1 MIENLLWTRGYMG
14 KITRKLEIDFLS
26 ENPNGIRVVH
36 GVSFPFRAYIV
47 PLSCMSDATS
57 IIEGEKIGVYF
68 LFDEKRTQ
76 VYIGQTANGIGRL
89 QTHRQ
94 QKDFWSIAIMFLKAK
109 DEWISFI
116 DELETYCIIQLEK
129 TSRYQLLNKN
139 KLGRKEDSLTRLSEI
154 RDEIFPYIKFCLATF
169 EYNIDSNQIE
179 KKEENT
185 SGIPVVATRGGI
197 KAKGLYNPD
206 DNSIIVKAGSEIRYD
221 VKAFG
226 ENINKQRQ
234 EFKETGKIKK
244 VKGKYILQEDVS
256 FDKLSPAAEFVI
268 GGSCNGKIEWKY
280 IGKTLKESFNL

>member
-1 MIENLLWTRGYMG
+1 MG

-185 SGIPVVATRGGI
+185 SGIPVVATRGGVN
-197 KAKGLYNPD
+197 ALGSYNPKTGT
-206 DNSIIVKAGSEIRYD
+206 IIILKGSEVRMDIP
-221 VKAFG
+221 ANG
-226 ENINKQRQ
+226 EFIEQQRQ
-234 EFKETGKIKK
+234 AYLKKGKIIKQ
-244 VKGKYILQEDVS
+244 KGKYILKENVS

-268 GGSCNGKIEWKY
+268 GGSCNGKTEWKSN
-280 IGKTLKESFNL
+280 GKTLKESFNL